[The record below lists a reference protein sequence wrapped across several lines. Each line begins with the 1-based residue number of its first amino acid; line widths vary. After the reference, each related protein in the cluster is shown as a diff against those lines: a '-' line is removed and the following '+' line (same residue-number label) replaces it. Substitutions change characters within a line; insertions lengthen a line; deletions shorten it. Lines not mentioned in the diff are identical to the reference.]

1 MNVQGNLDVHQP
13 GDQTPDG
20 ILKNVYG
27 HKSFRPGQREAISAV
42 LQQKDVIVVIPT
54 GGGKTV
60 IYTIPTILMPGI
72 TVVVSPLLMLMHD
85 QLLKLREKGINT
97 CYVNS
102 MLTKE
107 SREAVMANLSRPD
120 SEYKVLL
127 TSPEV
132 LMSPSM
138 QTLLEKLKTEGRLN
152 FFAIDEAHCI
162 DTWGV
167 DLRPEYQELGFLRK
181 YGVPIVALTGTATP
195 STIEQIKET
204 LGLITQN

>member
-1 MNVQGNLDVHQP
+1 MPVRCFDELPLQGMSVNKDIDDHQP
-13 GDQTPDG
+13 REQNPDG
-20 ILKNVYG
+20 ILKSVFG
-27 HKSFRPGQREAISAV
+27 HSSLRPGQKEAINAV
-42 LQQKDVIVVIPT
+42 LQQKDAVVVIPT
-54 GGGKTV
+54 GGGKTL
-60 IYTIPTILMPGI
+60 IYTIPTLLMPGI

-97 CYVNS
+97 CYINS

-107 SREAVMANLSRPD
+107 SREEVIANLSRPD

-132 LMSPSM
+132 LLNPTMH
-138 QTLLEKLKTEGRLN
+138 TLLQKLKCEGQLN

-167 DLRPEYQELGFLRK
+167 DLRPE
-181 YGVPIVALTGTATP
+181 
-195 STIEQIKET
+195 
-204 LGLITQN
+204 